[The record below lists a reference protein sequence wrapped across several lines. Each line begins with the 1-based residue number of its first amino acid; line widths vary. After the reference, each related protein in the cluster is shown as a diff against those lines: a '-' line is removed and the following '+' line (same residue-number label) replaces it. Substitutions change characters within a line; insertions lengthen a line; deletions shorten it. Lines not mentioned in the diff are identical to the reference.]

1 MSQRPPVRTLAPSL
15 RSRPGGQRGVAALFV
30 TVMLCFAMVLAV
42 AVAHR
47 NVVVEEQRSANE
59 MRAASAF
66 EAAEAGLEW
75 ALARVNDPSR
85 IGADCLPSADAA
97 AASFRERM
105 VRIGVPSGD
114 LAPRTWMDGGTAV
127 PLQFAC
133 LRGADGWT
141 CQCPVGG
148 RPALPA
154 PVGSAVAPAFIVELA
169 AATRPDVVRIVATGC
184 TRSGPGAT
192 CAASIDAAGEATA
205 RLEAAWAMLPA
216 LRALPAAALTVHG
229 DVDAG
234 AASLGVHNVD
244 GAGGA
249 LALHAGGRIAAA
261 QLRIGAPPGA
271 SLGASLADGDAALR
285 ALSADR
291 FFARIFGMG
300 PAAWT
305 AQPAARRVDCASD
318 CAGRLGAA
326 IDAGKR
332 LVFIDGDATIT
343 GPAAFGSADDPIALV
358 VTGALHLS
366 GDVELHGIVHAA
378 SLEWND
384 TTPGG
389 AAIHGAVVVGAYRG
403 NGAVDVH
410 RDAAVLARLA
420 AANGSFVRVNGSWKD
435 FR

>member
-1 MSQRPPVRTLAPSL
+1 MAQRPAVGTITCV
-15 RSRPGGQRGVAALFV
+15 RSRAGGQRGVAALFV

-47 NVVVEEQRSANE
+47 NVLVEEQRSANE
-59 MRAASAF
+59 LRAASAF

-97 AASFRERM
+97 ALSFRERM
-105 VRIGVPSGD
+105 VRIDIPSGD
-114 LAPRTWMDGGTAV
+114 LAPRTWMDGGTPV
-127 PLQFAC
+127 PLQAAC
-133 LRGADGWT
+133 VRGADGWS
-141 CQCPVGG
+141 CHCPVDG
-148 RPALPA
+148 RPSLPA
-154 PVGSAVAPAFIVELA
+154 PTPGAMAPAFVVELA
-169 AATRPDVVRIVATGC
+169 ASTRSDIVRIVASGC
-184 TRSGPGAT
+184 TRTGAGAT
-192 CAASIDAAGEATA
+192 CAASVDAANEATA

-216 LRALPAAALTVHG
+216 LRAAPAAALTVHG

-244 GAGGA
+244 GPSGA
-249 LALHAGGRIAAA
+249 LAIHAGGRIAAPA
-261 QLRIGAPPGA
+261 LRISAPAGA
-271 SLGASLADGDAALR
+271 SLGASLAGDDAALR

-291 FFARIFGMG
+291 FFARTFGMG
-300 PAAWT
+300 PSAWT
-305 AQPAARRVDCASD
+305 AQPAARRIDCAID

-332 LVFIDGDATIT
+332 LLVIEGDATIM
-343 GPAAFGSADDPIALV
+343 GPAAFGNADDPVALV
-358 VTGALHLS
+358 ATGALRLA

-389 AAIHGAVVVGAYRG
+389 AAAVHGAVVTGTYRG

-420 AANGSFVRVNGSWKD
+420 NGNGSFVRVNGSWKD